1 MPRKKNDGRGRLGGR
16 AKGTPNK
23 VSAELKDWLACILN
37 DGKERFERDIEQLDP
52 SERVRVYMS
61 LLNYVLPKQ
70 QSMTAEAVA
79 EAEIKELERL
89 IDVMPDEAADR
100 IAAKIMELQER
111 RREGLSSP
119 PLFMMTESVYKE
131 SVNEPI

>member
-1 MPRKKNDGRGRLGGR
+1 M
-16 AKGTPNK
+16 
-23 VSAELKDWLACILN
+23 
-37 DGKERFERDIEQLDP
+37 
-52 SERVRVYMS
+52 YMS

-111 RREGLSSP
+111 RRENG
-119 PLFMMTESVYKE
+119 
-131 SVNEPI
+131 

>member
-1 MPRKKNDGRGRLGGR
+1 MGGR

-23 VSAELKDWLACILN
+23 VSAELKDWLASILHN
-37 DGKERFERDIEQLDP
+37 GRERFESDIESLDS

-89 IDVMPDEAADR
+89 IDVMPDEAVDR
-100 IAAKIMELQER
+100 IAAKIMDLQER
-111 RREGLSSP
+111 RRENG
-119 PLFMMTESVYKE
+119 
-131 SVNEPI
+131 

>member
-23 VSAELKDWLACILN
+23 VSAELKDWLASILN
-37 DGKERFERDIEQLDP
+37 NGKERFERDIEQLDA

-79 EAEIKELERL
+79 EAEIKELESQRASL
-89 IDVMPDEAADR
+89 DEE
-100 IAAKIMELQER
+100 INKYLKELGILED
-111 RREGLSSP
+111 
-119 PLFMMTESVYKE
+119 
-131 SVNEPI
+131 

>member
-1 MPRKKNDGRGRLGGR
+1 MGGR

-23 VSAELKDWLACILN
+23 VSAELKDWLASILHN
-37 DGKERFERDIEQLDP
+37 GRERFESDIESLDA

-89 IDVMPDEAADR
+89 IDVMPDEAVDR
-100 IAAKIMELQER
+100 IAAKIMDLQER
-111 RREGLSSP
+111 RRENG
-119 PLFMMTESVYKE
+119 
-131 SVNEPI
+131 

>member
-23 VSAELKDWLACILN
+23 VSAELKDWLASILI
-37 DGKERFERDIEQLDP
+37 DGKERFERDIDGLDP

-111 RREGLSSP
+111 RRENG
-119 PLFMMTESVYKE
+119 
-131 SVNEPI
+131 

>member
-23 VSAELKDWLACILN
+23 VSAELKDWLASILN
-37 DGKERFERDIEQLDP
+37 NGKERFERDIDGLDP

-70 QSMTAEAVA
+70 QSMVA

-111 RREGLSSP
+111 RRENG
-119 PLFMMTESVYKE
+119 
-131 SVNEPI
+131 

>member
-1 MPRKKNDGRGRLGGR
+1 MGGR

-23 VSAELKDWLACILN
+23 VSAELKDWLASILHN
-37 DGKERFERDIEQLDP
+37 GRERFESDIESLDS

-89 IDVMPDEAADR
+89 IDTMPDEAADR

-111 RREGLSSP
+111 RRENG
-119 PLFMMTESVYKE
+119 
-131 SVNEPI
+131 

>member
-1 MPRKKNDGRGRLGGR
+1 MPRKKNGGRGRLGGR

-89 IDVMPDEAADR
+89 IGIPAV
-100 IAAKIMELQER
+100 
-111 RREGLSSP
+111 
-119 PLFMMTESVYKE
+119 
-131 SVNEPI
+131 

>member
-1 MPRKKNDGRGRLGGR
+1 M
-16 AKGTPNK
+16 A
-23 VSAELKDWLACILN
+23 SILN
-37 DGKERFERDIEQLDP
+37 DGKERFERDIEQLDT

-70 QSMTAEAVA
+70 QSMTEEAVA

-111 RREGLSSP
+111 RRENG
-119 PLFMMTESVYKE
+119 
-131 SVNEPI
+131 

>member
-1 MPRKKNDGRGRLGGR
+1 M
-16 AKGTPNK
+16 
-23 VSAELKDWLACILN
+23 VCILN
-37 DGKERFERDIEQLDP
+37 DGKELFERDIDGLDP

-89 IDVMPDEAADR
+89 IDVMPDEAVDR
-100 IAAKIMELQER
+100 IAAKIMDLQER
-111 RREGLSSP
+111 RRENG
-119 PLFMMTESVYKE
+119 
-131 SVNEPI
+131 

>member
-23 VSAELKDWLACILN
+23 VSAELKDWLASILHN
-37 DGKERFERDIEQLDP
+37 GRERFESDIESLDS

-89 IDVMPDEAADR
+89 IDVMPDEAVDR
-100 IAAKIMELQER
+100 IAAKIMDLQER
-111 RREGLSSP
+111 RRENG
-119 PLFMMTESVYKE
+119 
-131 SVNEPI
+131 